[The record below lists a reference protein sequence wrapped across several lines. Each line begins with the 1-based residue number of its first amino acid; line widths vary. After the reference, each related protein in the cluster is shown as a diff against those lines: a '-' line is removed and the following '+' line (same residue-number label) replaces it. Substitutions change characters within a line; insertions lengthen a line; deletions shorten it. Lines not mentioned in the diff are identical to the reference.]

1 MRLSAIK
8 LAGFKS
14 FVDPTNLQLPTNM
27 TAVVGPNGCG
37 KSNIIDAIRW
47 VMGESA
53 ASRLRGDLL
62 TDVIFNGS
70 SGRKPV
76 SQATVELI
84 FDNSDAFIAGE
95 FAAFSEISVKRLVSR
110 DGQSQYFLNGARC
123 RKRDITDLFLG
134 TGLGPR
140 SYAII
145 EQGMVSQL
153 VESAP
158 DDLRVH
164 LEEAAGISKY
174 KERRK
179 ETETRIKATRENLD
193 RVKDVRDEVDKQ
205 LVNLERQA
213 KQAEKYTE
221 LKAQKARVEAELAA
235 LSWQRLDLDRKQAQ
249 AKLDGFETE
258 LARLAA
264 ERTHIE
270 TSDDA
275 ARLAHEAAADAFS
288 AIQAESYR
296 IGGEIARLEQELKYR
311 KDLTDRSQRE
321 LSETERNQAH
331 FGEQLDADVRQLKIL
346 EETLEIDEP
355 TLESLQDVAEGD
367 TDRLKQ
373 AESAQLDWQRRFAE
387 HAQVSASAIKQT
399 EVERAR
405 IELLERQSVDKLKRR
420 EILQA
425 EQALFNLDVL
435 HAEFSTIEAEVE
447 LMQGQLEQLT
457 EALDQRKQALTQGQS
472 QQSALQNSLRQAEQ
486 QHSAALARLASLEA
500 LQHAALGQ
508 DQKEIARWLAE
519 RGLTDAPRLG
529 SLIEVEPGFERAIE
543 AVLGDL
549 LEAVV
554 VTAPHTVA
562 PEQLPG
568 GVLALFAS
576 QVLTDAE
583 FAALPSESLA
593 AKVRGPR
600 ALHDWLFGIRFADSI
615 SDARAQLDGLAP
627 GAAIVSLD
635 GHYLSSNWSKLK
647 GNGVAHDGVLA
658 RAREIVSLKDRIDTL
673 DEQVDTLKDQLQASK
688 SAQEQ
693 AERARDE
700 AQTQT
705 HAQHRK
711 LNEQLGRQNSQRGR
725 LEQTKNRA
733 DRVTFE
739 LGSLVEQLGQE
750 DDQTHSA
757 RARLEEGLELMAQ
770 YEDERLA
777 LDAERTR
784 VLSGLES
791 ARLSAREARERA
803 HQLELSVQAKRSAKN
818 SLTQA
823 IARIRTQLEALVVK
837 QSNLQTQLEQA
848 HAPIEALSEHLQSAL
863 EQRVIV
869 DKRIAEARAKV
880 DDCVEALR
888 RLDTD
893 RQKTEILLERTR
905 ESRNQLLLSAQ
916 AISIRE
922 EQFQIA
928 IQQSGF
934 AQEDLLQS
942 LPENANAAEW
952 EATIADLEAKIRR
965 LEPVNLA
972 AIQELAE
979 ASTRKT
985 YLDAQLED
993 LNTALETLE
1002 EAIKKIDRETK
1013 ARFKQTFDQ
1022 VNIGFQALFPRLFGG
1037 GDARLEL
1044 TGEDLLE
1051 TGVNIIARPPGK
1063 RPSSIGLLSGGEK
1076 ALTAVALI
1084 FAIFQLNPAPFCLL
1098 DEVDAPL
1105 DEANV
1110 GRFSKLVEEMSKT
1123 VQFVFV
1129 THNKVTMEH
1138 ARQLAGVTMREPGV
1152 SRLVAVDLAEASKLI
1167 DG

>member
-14 FVDPTNLQLPTNM
+14 FVDPTTLQLPTNM

-110 DGQSQYFLNGARC
+110 DGQSQYYLNGARC
-123 RKRDITDLFLG
+123 RRRDITDLFLG

-235 LSWQRLDLDRKQAQ
+235 LSWQRLDHDRRQAQ

-275 ARLAHEAAADAFS
+275 ARLAHEAASDAFS

-355 TLESLQDVAEGD
+355 TLESLQDISEGD
-367 TDRLKQ
+367 SDRLKQ
-373 AESAQLDWQRRFAE
+373 AEIAQLEWQRRFAE
-387 HAQVSASAIKQT
+387 HAQSSSSAVKQT

-405 IELLERQSVDKLKRR
+405 IELLERQSQDKLKRR

-425 EQALFNLDVL
+425 EQALFNLDAL
-435 HAEFSTIEAEVE
+435 HAEFTAIQDDVL
-447 LMQGQLEQLT
+447 LMQDQLEQLT
-457 EALDQRKQALTQGQS
+457 DALDQRKIALLDGQS
-472 QQSALQNSLRQAEQ
+472 QQSNLQNTLRQAEQ
-486 QHSAALARLASLEA
+486 QHSAGLARLASLEA

-508 DQKEIARWLAE
+508 DQKQVARWLAE
-519 RGLTDAPRLG
+519 RGLADAPRLG
-529 SLIEVEPGFERAIE
+529 ELIEVEPGFERAVE

-554 VTAPHTVA
+554 IAAPHALA
-562 PEQLPG
+562 PDQLPG
-568 GVLALFAS
+568 GILALVGS
-576 QVLTDAE
+576 
-583 FAALPSESLA
+583 AALNEAERLALSSDSLA
-593 AKVRGPR
+593 SKVRGPR
-600 ALHDWLFGIRFADSI
+600 ALHDWLGSVKFAETLAE
-615 SDARAQLDGLAP
+615 ARIMLENMGQGSAVA
-627 GAAIVSLD
+627 SLD
-635 GHYLSSNWSKLK
+635 GHYVSANWSKLK
-647 GNGVAHDGVLA
+647 GSGVAHDGVLA
-658 RAREIVSLKDRIDTL
+658 RAREIQSLKARIETL
-673 DEQVDTLKDQLQASK
+673 DQQTETLKSQLQACK
-688 SAQEQ
+688 SAGEQ

-725 LEQTKNRA
+725 VEQTKNRA
-733 DRVTFE
+733 ERVAFE
-739 LGSLVEQLGQE
+739 LGNLVDQLGLE
-750 DDQTHSA
+750 DNQTHSA

-784 VLSGLES
+784 VLSGLEK

-803 HQLELSVQAKRSAKN
+803 HQLELSVQAKRSSKN

-823 IARIRTQLEALVVK
+823 IARIRTQLEALLTR
-837 QSNLQTQLEQA
+837 QSTLQTQLAQA
-848 HAPIEALSEHLQSAL
+848 KQPIESLSEHLHSCL

-888 RLDTD
+888 RLDSD
-893 RQKTEILLERTR
+893 RQKTEQMLERTR

-922 EQFQIA
+922 EQFQLA
-928 IQQSGF
+928 INQSGF
-934 AQEDLLQS
+934 AQEDLLKS

-952 EATIADLEAKIRR
+952 EATIADLEVKIRR

-972 AIQELAE
+972 AIKELGE
-979 ASTRKT
+979 ASTRKS

-1022 VNIGFQALFPRLFGG
+1022 VNTGFQALFPRLFGG

-1129 THNKVTMEH
+1129 THNKLTMEH